1 MKFEI
6 VKLSKVALKLD
17 YVSSKIAEFQ
27 KLEQRPT
34 YTGLLTFL
42 GVTPRDISEMSKST
56 DRNVLSAMRLLE
68 LYKQHLE
75 SEMEKK
81 LIYQEDLPKFYN
93 HKSLE
98 FVLKKSNPA
107 KYGDKV
113 VAISTN
119 QSGNVKLDDLK
130 NESGFSIT
138 EETKS

>member
-17 YVSSKIAEFQ
+17 YVSKKIAEFQ
-27 KLEQRPT
+27 KAEPRPT
-34 YTGLLTFL
+34 YMGLLTFL
-42 GVTPRDISEMSKST
+42 GVTPGEVANMSKST

-75 SEMEKK
+75 SEMEKR
-81 LIYQEDLPKFYN
+81 LIYQDDLPKFFN
-93 HKSLE
+93 HQSLQ
-98 FVLKKSNPA
+98 FVMKKSNPA
-107 KYGDKV
+107 RYGDKV
-113 VAISTN
+113 VAVSTN
-119 QSGNVKLDDLK
+119 QSGNVKLDNLK